1 MAFWTDNAGAK
12 EPKRNFRFHVSM
24 TGLQNK
30 GPAETDAQANS
41 SVLWWAKK
49 VTKPNFTIGEGKH
62 VYFGHTFYYPG
73 KVEWQEISMTLVDPI
88 SPNASGIFMDMV
100 TKSGYKVPTK
110 PTENGGTLSLGKGNF
125 SDEAKGI
132 GSMVISQLDSNGGIV
147 EQWTLKNAFIK
158 SLKLGDLD
166 YENEDLSNI
175 ELGLRYDWAECNTGG
190 SDFFKINTSN

>member
-1 MAFWTDNAGAK
+1 MAFWTDNSGAK

-24 TGLQNK
+24 TGVNANK
-30 GPAETDAQANS
+30 GGNENTSDT

-88 SPNASGIFMDMV
+88 TPNASAIFMDMV
-100 TKSGYKVPTK
+100 AKSGYVIPNKPNDPT
-110 PTENGGTLSLGKGNF
+110 GRQSLGKYNF
-125 SDEAKGI
+125 SDQTKGI
-132 GSMVISQLDSNGGIV
+132 GTMTITQLDSNGAMV
-147 EQWTLKNAFIK
+147 EEWTVNNAFIK
-158 SLKLGDLD
+158 SLKFGDLD

-175 ELGLRYDWAECNTGG
+175 ELGIRYDWATCKTAGQAGTE
-190 SDFFKINTSN
+190 FFKV

>member
-1 MAFWTDNAGAK
+1 MAFWTDNNGAK
-12 EPKRNFRFHVSM
+12 EPKRNFRFQVSM
-24 TGLQNK
+24 TGLNDGEK
-30 GPAETDAQANS
+30 GGGQNS
-41 SVLWWAKK
+41 SAADSSILWWAKK

-62 VYFGHTFYYPG
+62 VYLGHTFYYPG

-100 TKSGYKVPTK
+100 AKSGYVLPKDSESKQT
-110 PTENGGTLSLGKGNF
+110 LGKYNF
-125 SDEAKGI
+125 SEAAKGI
-132 GSMVISQLDSNGGIV
+132 GEMTITQMNSEGVAV
-147 EQWTLKNAFIK
+147 EVWTLKNAFIK

-190 SDFFKINTSN
+190 SDFFKVNS